1 MKNQSETDHDAR
13 LTASLE
19 QMLGSFGALSG
30 EDLALIRASFTGAP
44 HQHAAGVPV
53 TMSPER
59 NEARLVVRGWV
70 ARGAMLEDGRRQI
83 VGLSLPGDVI
93 VALGSVDMDMLV
105 WTLTDAETT
114 EATAFWTEM
123 SEPRTRGTPLLEAWR
138 RFQAAE
144 RLRLARQVIRLGRLN
159 AYERTAH
166 LLLELHERQSR
177 LGASGAGLLHLPL
190 TQDVLADILGLSTVH
205 MNRTLQQLRRSGLV
219 DYRAGRTALP
229 DLPGLAQAAGLSAVS
244 LPAPLGGGA
253 P

>member
-1 MKNQSETDHDAR
+1 MKNQSETAQDYR

-19 QMLGSFGALSG
+19 RMLASFGALG
-30 EDLALIRASFTGAP
+30 AEDLAHIRSGFDSAS
-44 HQHAAGVPV
+44 QIHAAGAPV
-53 TMSPER
+53 TLLPER

-70 ARGAMLEDGRRQI
+70 ARGATLEDGRRQI

-93 VALGSVDMDMLV
+93 VASGAVDVDMIV

-114 EATAFWTEM
+114 DASAFWNAM
-123 SEPRTRGTPLLEAWR
+123 SAPTAQSLPLLEAWR

-177 LGASGAGLLHLPL
+177 LEAAGAGQLHLPL
-190 TQDVLADILGLSTVH
+190 TQDVLADILGLSAVH
-205 MNRTLQQLRRSGLV
+205 MNRTLQQLRRSALV
-219 DYRAGRTALP
+219 DYRAGKTALP
-229 DLPGLAQAAGLSAVS
+229 DLPGLAQAAGLSAES
-244 LPAPLGGGA
+244 WPSQGNRG
-253 P
+253 